1 MSTGAVITVT
11 GGIHAGASVLL
22 SEGQDITI
30 GNGKDA
36 NLVLVDDGV
45 AARHATLRLDGDM
58 LRLTAHR
65 DGVRVFGYPLAA
77 GKSTLLKQGALFT
90 VGDAQIQFSG
100 RDLPTPDAARSAQAA
115 WLIAHEPLAYV
126 AKRWALPARGARLTL
141 MIVLVSAGAG
151 ALWQAYG
158 PHDAGRRPPA
168 LDGPFRFV
176 TMHEDPKTHANV
188 YEGYVWTSRDLA
200 SLTAMVRDDTCA
212 SVMRVVVVD
221 RVREQLAEFLTKY
234 YRDAQISPGAPGA
247 FSVTPPA
254 ADGYLLP
261 ESWDYAR
268 VARLAYESV
277 SGLRDL
283 GFEGQVVGGGAV
295 RAPLRAIGMN
305 LSRSPHGSWLVD
317 AKGVRY
323 FAGAQLP
330 LGKIASIVGCT
341 VTVVRSDDGT
351 VYEFS
356 AQGSTGNDEGKPCK

>member
-1 MSTGAVITVT
+1 MSTGATITVT

-22 SEGQDITI
+22 SDGHDMTI

-45 AARHATLRLDGDM
+45 VARHATLCLDGDM

-77 GKSTLLKQGALFT
+77 GKTTLLKQGALFT
-90 VGDAQIQFSG
+90 VGDAQLQFSG
-100 RDLPTPDAARSAQAA
+100 RDLPTPDAVRSAQAA
-115 WLIAHEPLAYV
+115 WLLAHEPLAYV
-126 AKRWALPARGARLTL
+126 TKRWALPTRGVRLTL
-141 MIVLVSAGAG
+141 LIVLVSAAVG

-158 PHDAGRRPPA
+158 PRDATSRPPA

-176 TMHEDPKTHANV
+176 TVHEDPKTHANV
-188 YEGYVWTSRDLA
+188 YEGYVWTSQDLA
-200 SLTAMVRDDTCA
+200 SLTARVRDDTCA

-221 RVREQLAEFLTKY
+221 RMREQLAEFLTKY
-234 YRDAQISPGAPGA
+234 YRDARISPGAPGTFA
-247 FSVTPPA
+247 VTPPA

-268 VARLAYESV
+268 VARIAYESV

-283 GFEGQVVGGGAV
+283 GFEGHVAGSGPV
-295 RAPLRAIGMN
+295 RAPLRALGMN
-305 LSRSPHGSWLVD
+305 LARSPHGSWLVD
-317 AKGVRY
+317 AQGARY

-330 LGKIASIVGCT
+330 LGKIESIAGCT
-341 VTVVRSDDGT
+341 VTVVRKDDGT
-351 VYEFS
+351 VYEFF
-356 AQGSTGNDEGKPCK
+356 AQGSTGSDEGKPCK